1 VSDPDPRDPATRPGS
16 SGHGDVPRPLEL
28 DLAALKALAHPLR
41 LRMYEL
47 LADRGAGTAS
57 QLAADLG
64 ESSGTTSYHLRV
76 LAEHGLLVEDRERG
90 DRRDRWWRVR
100 AGGYQLDARR
110 FREDPSAAPVLQAA
124 AGRLWHQVAHQLETW
139 YRTATSW
146 DDAWIE
152 ASASTTVRLDA
163 TPAELAALRDE
174 VVEVLVRHREHLEGR
189 ARPEAAARVAVQ
201 FHAFPLAQP
210 GPAGPATSG
219 EPAHV

>member
-1 VSDPDPRDPATRPGS
+1 
-16 SGHGDVPRPLEL
+16 VPRPLEL

-76 LAEHGLLVEDRERG
+76 LAEHGLLEEDPDRG

-100 AGGYQLDARR
+100 AGGYQVDARR
-110 FREDPSAAPVLQAA
+110 FRGDPSAAPVLEAA
-124 AGRLWHQVAHQLETW
+124 AGHLWHQVAHQLETW
-139 YRTATSW
+139 YRTATTW

-152 ASASTTVRLDA
+152 ASASTTLRLAA

-174 VVEVLVRHREHLEGR
+174 VAEVLARHRERLEDR
-189 ARPEAAARVAVQ
+189 VPPEDAARVAVQ
-201 FHAFPLAQP
+201 FHAFPLTHP
-210 GPAGPATSG
+210 ETAGPAATG
-219 EPAHV
+219 EPAHG